1 MVTIIARYISL
12 EFIKVFLIILSAVVS
27 IFLAVD
33 FFEKIDDFLEAGLP
47 VTRFLIYTQYQIPM
61 VIAQITP
68 VALLLG
74 VLIVFGLMNKNN
86 ELIALR
92 GSGVSSYYLL
102 RPVVGI
108 SVIIAAG
115 LYFLSDVVVPI
126 SASKANKIWLE
137 EVRKKA
143 VATSRNKNIWIKGN
157 RSIAHIRYFN
167 PTDRTISG
175 ITLYFFDEDFR
186 LHRRVDATTGRFEAD
201 QWVFYKLMEQKFANR
216 QDRTEYEIQ
225 YHDRR
230 VEPLNYIPD
239 DLKRVAKKSEE
250 MNFFELLQYV
260 RSVQAEGYDAT
271 NYIVDLHAKIALPFV
286 CIIMSLMAAGFAFR
300 RRMREG
306 IAISIAYG
314 IGVIFLYW
322 SVHSFSLSL
331 GYGGRLPPI
340 LAAWLANVVF
350 SILAIVT
357 LTRIQH

>member
-1 MVTIIARYISL
+1 M
-12 EFIKVFLIILSAVVS
+12 IILFAVVS

-47 VTRFLIYTQYQIPM
+47 VTRFLVYTQYQIPM
-61 VIAQITP
+61 VISQITP

-92 GSGVSSYYLL
+92 SSGVSSYYLL
-102 RPVVGI
+102 RPI
-108 SVIIAAG
+108 LG
-115 LYFLSDVVVPI
+115 LSAIVTIGLFFLADVVVPL
-126 SASKANKIWLE
+126 SASQANKIWLQ

-175 ITLYFFDEDFR
+175 ITLYFFDENFR
-186 LHRRVDATTGRFEAD
+186 LYRRVDAATGAYEAN
-201 QWVFYKLMEQKFANR
+201 QWIFYDLMEQKFANS
-216 QDRTEYEIQ
+216 QDRTEYDIQ
-225 YHDRR
+225 HFDSR
-230 VEPLNYIPD
+230 VELLNYVPD
-239 DLKRVAKKSEE
+239 ELKQVVKKSEE
-250 MNFFELLQYV
+250 MNFFELLDYV
-260 RSVQAEGYDAT
+260 RKVQAEGYDAT
-271 NYIVDLHAKIALPFV
+271 NYIVDLHGKLSFPFV
-286 CIIMSLMAAGFAFR
+286 CIIMSLMASGFAFR

-306 IAISIAYG
+306 IAVSIAYG

-322 SVHSFSLSL
+322 SLHSFSLSL
-331 GYGGRLPPI
+331 GYGGHLPPF
-340 LAAWLANVVF
+340 LAAWLANFVF
-350 SILAIVT
+350 SIIAIIT